1 MLASII
7 IRTLNEGKYL
17 EELLRQI
24 ELQVTDQLQYEII
37 LVDSGS
43 EDETIA
49 IAKSH
54 DCRIIHIRRKDFSF
68 GRSLTL
74 GCEESKSDYLVM
86 ISGHC
91 VPAGPNWLQSLCDPL
106 IQGKASYT
114 YGRQIG
120 GELSQYSELEIFER
134 Y

>member
-43 EDETIA
+43 EDETL
-49 IAKSH
+49 
-54 DCRIIHIRRKDFSF
+54 R
-68 GRSLTL
+68 
-74 GCEESKSDYLVM
+74 
-86 ISGHC
+86 
-91 VPAGPNWLQSLCDPL
+91 
-106 IQGKASYT
+106 
-114 YGRQIG
+114 
-120 GELSQYSELEIFER
+120 
-134 Y
+134 